1 LTVERIRVII
11 CLFFQG
17 NSRKEADMIRNE
29 EAREKENI
37 PAVTNSVTADDYHKQ
52 ASFPLTLE
60 QYLQALTRCKPILPK
75 LDEERAR
82 PVSPC
87 NDPRREL
94 ERILQK
100 LSVLEIPG
108 KKHVEDYLRDHHRRQ
123 SKPNTIR
130 NTLVTLSGFLTLI
143 GKRERGCLEEI
154 SREDV
159 EVWIEHEQ
167 DRGMKPRT
175 VNTRLRTLKAFLRFL
190 IESNVCQPEVLSK
203 RMSVKIPDSLP
214 RAIDPQDIKRL
225 LMVLDKSRDRAMV
238 MVLLRTGMRVGELLN
253 TLVSEVNLK
262 ERRIEIFEAEKNRVG
277 RVVYVSD
284 DARDA
289 LKAWL
294 KQRDPHQEFLF
305 YGLRGTPLTYPAARM
320 MFVKYLDKAGLSSK
334 GYSLHCLRHSFA
346 TELLNAGMSLPC
358 LQQLLG
364 HSSIEMTLRYARL
377 SDKTREQEYFKAM
390 AIIERRWGE

>member
-1 LTVERIRVII
+1 MR
-11 CLFFQG
+11 
-17 NSRKEADMIRNE
+17 
-29 EAREKENI
+29 
-37 PAVTNSVTADDYHKQ
+37 
-52 ASFPLTLE
+52 
-60 QYLQALTRCKPILPK
+60 
-75 LDEERAR
+75 
-82 PVSPC
+82 
-87 NDPRREL
+87 
-94 ERILQK
+94 
-100 LSVLEIPG
+100 
-108 KKHVEDYLRDHHRRQ
+108 
-123 SKPNTIR
+123 
-130 NTLVTLSGFLTLI
+130 
-143 GKRERGCLEEI
+143 
-154 SREDV
+154 
-159 EVWIEHEQ
+159 
-167 DRGMKPRT
+167 
-175 VNTRLRTLKAFLRFL
+175 
-190 IESNVCQPEVLSK
+190 
-203 RMSVKIPDSLP
+203 VKIPDSLP

-262 ERRIEIFEAEKNRVG
+262 DRRIEIFEAEKNRVG

-284 DARDA
+284 DARDV

-305 YGLRGTPLTYPAARM
+305 YGVRGTPLTYPAARM

-377 SDKTREQEYFKAM
+377 TDKTREQEYFKAM